1 MTRHLKGLIFDGL
14 SFTEVL
20 ITFLFLTDSEAPA
33 LNRSS
38 NLFVALSSPKKQ

>member
-1 MTRHLKGLIFDGL
+1 MTRHLKGLIFDGF

-20 ITFLFLTDSEAPA
+20 ITSLFSTDSEAPA

-38 NLFVALSSPKKQ
+38 TTSLWPCPAAS